1 MRCGVIRRALLFF
14 EPLQGG
20 QSVLLNSTVSQRIM
34 GIHIVS
40 VLQSVRVPIV
50 TCIRWLIGCRTRS
63 IHSIIRTK
71 RCTYRRVETRFRHNC
86 TIQRSRTHCGTM
98 QCSAL
103 QYITI

>member
-1 MRCGVIRRALLFF
+1 MRCGVIRWCALLFF

-50 TCIRWLIGCRTRS
+50 TCVRWLIGCQIRS
-63 IHSIIRTK
+63 IHSIVRTK
-71 RCTYRRVETRFRHNC
+71 RCAYKRIETCFRHILYN
-86 TIQRSRTHCGTM
+86 TT
-98 QCSAL
+98 
-103 QYITI
+103 